1 MKHFLF
7 LSALALGLAFTPVM
21 ASSALAHDHM
31 HDKAKEHMSDK
42 AKEAYG
48 GQKGD
53 AKKATDKAKKEAEKA
68 EKDAKKAK
76 DKMKKEY

>member
-1 MKHFLF
+1 MKFFILTAI
-7 LSALALGLAFTPVM
+7 LTLGLGTAAPVALATDKV
-21 ASSALAHDHM
+21 SKDAH
-31 HDKAKEHMSDK
+31 KHMSDT

-53 AKKATDKAKKEAEKA
+53 AKKAMDKAEKEAEKA
-68 EKDAKKAK
+68 EKEAKKAK